1 MCGPTPLLFTFI
13 SVILLTC
20 IPACAFVET
29 FDWSVNRR
37 SIVVRGWSRIAELDE
52 DGVVTCLDCQALG
65 TRNSREYDLTSPRQW
80 LEFLE
85 EKDGEGGAYTV
96 LRCDYDKNS
105 WNIWGPDFHMNR
117 LRKSY
122 CTLVESVDKDVL
134 DDAVESTNV
143 ILNTLLSETSLFLNN
158 SDSNS
163 TYTIMLTFL
172 WQKGREPSRILLRG
186 HACWSG
192 KPSRLYEY
200 NPEPISAILALSSN
214 HEQMPNRYSSNP
226 ESKLS
231 AWCRQ
236 RWPLEEAFPVT
247 GEILLTRPVGDEVHI
262 LEGLT
267 SNVFF
272 IYPNNQLRTADDGVL
287 KGYARKLVLD
297 CAKACGLHYD
307 PAPIRVQDA
316 QIWREVFLTS
326 SLRLIVPIT
335 NVFIPDEKSDEI
347 HELCLDRNDAP
358 RWRLLYQ
365 EMLKCDS
372 SFVTRSNSLDSL
384 ST

>member
-1 MCGPTPLLFTFI
+1 MF

-20 IPACAFVET
+20 SPTCAFVKT
-29 FDWSVNRR
+29 LDCSVNRR
-37 SIVVRGWSRIAELDE
+37 HIVIRGWSRIAELDE
-52 DGVVTCLDCQALG
+52 DGVATCLDCQALG
-65 TRNSREYDLTSPRQW
+65 TRNPRGYDLSSPRQW

-96 LRCDYDKNS
+96 LRCDYNKNS

-122 CTLVESVDKDVL
+122 CTLEPVDKDAL
-134 DDAVESTNV
+134 DDAVASTNV
-143 ILNTLLSETSLFLNN
+143 ILNTLLNETSSFVN
-158 SDSNS
+158 SSNFNS
-163 TYTIMLTFL
+163 TYTFMLTLL
-172 WQKGREPSRILLRG
+172 WQRGRESSRILVRG
-186 HACWSG
+186 HACWNG
-192 KPSRLYEY
+192 KPSRLDEY

-214 HEQMPNRYSSNP
+214 HEQLPNRYKNNP

-236 RWPLEEAFPVT
+236 RRQLEETFCGT
-247 GEILLTRPVGDEVHI
+247 GEILLTRPVGEDVHI

-272 IYPNNQLRTADDGVL
+272 IYPNNKLRTADDGVL
-287 KGYARKLVLD
+287 KGYARKLVMD
-297 CAKACGLHYD
+297 CAKSCGLDYD

-316 QIWREVFLTS
+316 QMWHEVFLTS
-326 SLRLIVPIT
+326 SLRLIVPIAK
-335 NVFIPDEKSDEI
+335 VFIPDEESDEI
-347 HELCLDRNDAP
+347 HKLWSKRHYSP

-372 SFVTRSNSLDSL
+372 SFVTRSNSLNSPA
-384 ST
+384 T